1 MRRTRKYSL
10 AAAAGLVLPLALG
23 AGPASAAT
31 AAKPYDFDG
40 DGFPELV
47 AGAPDLD
54 VNGKDE
60 AGGVA
65 WEMSRSSQ
73 VTSDRAVLTQSTSKV
88 PGASETGDHF
98 GAAVASGDFNRDGYA
113 DLAVGAPG
121 EDGDAKDA
129 GSVTILY
136 GSPDGPTGKGSTRFS
151 RPTEKKGA
159 QFGAAL
165 AAGDLN
171 GDGYADLVVGAP
183 GDDKDSAASEDFP
196 ASGTVTVLLGGK
208 KGITT
213 TGRTSVRGT
222 RGTEDQDFRFGSAL
236 AVADADGDGKPD
248 VVVVSAGREN
258 RDGAAAAGS
267 VSFCPG
273 GSAAPSAC
281 TRIVRTVDL
290 AGIRALAVGN
300 LLGTAR
306 NEIVVGVSAGE
317 EVDDRIAVLRLN
329 GTGTGT
335 KAAVTFQHQ
344 NGFGLPGR
352 TRGTASAPRCWS
364 PSSRVTRTTTWS
376 WARRV
381 SLSATRTPAG
391 SSWSGAG
398 RTAWRPAATAP
409 STRRPRACPAGR
421 RPATTSGRR
430 SAWSTG
436 TWTAAPTSSSGSPA
450 RATTAVVSCRST
462 PRAPVSTARAT
473 ATPTSC
479 ATTAMP
485 PAARPG
491 TGRRSADAWSED
503 DEARAAS
510 AARASPRPDRSE
522 QAAEPPSGAGRPAGG

>member
-352 TRGTASAPRCWS
+352 TRGDGFGAALLVAELTGDAYDDLVVGAPRQ
-364 PSSRVTRTTTWS
+364 PVGDEDAGRVVLVRGGANGLASSGNSSFDQETAGVPGGSETGDDFGAALGLVDRDLDGRADVVVGIPGKGDDGGRV
-376 WARRV
+376 V
-381 SLSATRTPAG
+381 SLHA
-391 SSWSGAG
+391 
-398 RTAWRPAATAP
+398 
-409 STRRPRACPAGR
+409 
-421 RPATTSGRR
+421 
-430 SAWSTG
+430 TG
-436 TWTAAPTSSSGSPA
+436 TGLDGEGDRDSYQLRDYGY
-450 RATTAVVSCRST
+450 
-462 PRAPVSTARAT
+462 
-473 ATPTSC
+473 
-479 ATTAMP
+479 
-485 PAARPG
+485 AARG
-491 TGRRSADAWSED
+491 Q
-503 DEARAAS
+503 ARYGAS
-510 AARASPRPDRSE
+510 I
-522 QAAEPPSGAGRPAGG
+522 G